1 MKKLLIVF
9 SLMAASIVAH
19 GATVSWS
26 VYPVYDMGATT
37 ENTGYL
43 VYFFD
48 NAAYAS
54 SQAATALASGDTSF
68 VSNGWAADALSDGG
82 FTSGEATGTWAN
94 GSTVTGYLVIFD
106 AGTVDGAANAYI
118 SSTASGNI
126 GAQGQAA
133 GIDFGDTQLAAM
145 QNASNWTS
153 TAVPEPTSGL
163 LMLLGM
169 AGLALRRRRA

>member
-1 MKKLLIVF
+1 MKKLITMLSV
-9 SLMAASIVAH
+9 MAIAVIANA
-19 GATVSWS
+19 ATVSWG
-26 VYPVYDMGATT
+26 VYPVYDRGATT

-48 NAAYAS
+48 NSAFSAAEAS
-54 SQAATALASGDTSF
+54 AAIASGDTTF
-68 VSNGWAADALSDGG
+68 VSNGWAADALADGG

-106 AGTVDGAANAYI
+106 AGTVADAGFAYV

-133 GIDFGDTQLAAM
+133 GIDFDDTQLAGM
-145 QNASNWTS
+145 QTASNW

-163 LMLLGM
+163 LLLLGV
-169 AGLALRRRRA
+169 AGLALKRKRA